1 MRTPKNNRP
10 AVFVDVDGTLVE
22 WSKRNGRFEARL
34 NAQLNER
41 LYGIWLGYEG
51 KPTPPPDLILWS
63 RRGREYAQAMADKFD
78 VAWMFCAIIGKPTTI
93 IDDEGLEWMKGVR
106 VQKK

>member
-1 MRTPKNNRP
+1 MSLDLKNNRP

-22 WSKRNGRFEARL
+22 WSKRNGRFNARL
-34 NAQLNER
+34 NARLVER
-41 LYGIWLGYEG
+41 LKAEG
-51 KPTPPPDLILWS
+51 DGVDLVLWS
-63 RRGREYAQAMADKFD
+63 RRGRVYAQGMADKFGVTD
-78 VAWMFCAIIGKPTTI
+78 LFCSIIGKPTTI